1 MREITNDEAV
11 GLLNILTG
19 MKVCVPGAIPPPVT
33 DKLIDLIC
41 ELQEA
46 AAKLQ
51 KRVDM
56 IREQT
61 RPEGVLSPQE
71 ASEAQ
76 RVAWND
82 AMNTQVTLLMS
93 KAAEVKVDP
102 LTPDEFRQAI
112 SASTLTGAQAVLLR
126 RVLVDKKEGGGD
138 E

>member
-19 MKVCVPGAIPPPVT
+19 MKVCVPGAIPPLLT
-33 DKLIDLIC
+33 DKLIDLTC

-61 RPEGVLSPQE
+61 RPEGVSSPQE

-76 RVAWND
+76 RVVWND
-82 AMNTQVTLLMS
+82 AMNAQVTLLMN
-93 KAAEVKVDP
+93 KTAEVKVEP

-126 RVLVDKKEGGGD
+126 RLLVNREGGGK
-138 E
+138 

>member
-1 MREITNDEAV
+1 MKEITNEEAV

-19 MKVCVPGAIPPPVT
+19 MKVCVPGTIPPPVT
-33 DKLIDLIC
+33 DRLIDLTC

-46 AAKLQ
+46 IGKLQ

-61 RPEGVLSPQE
+61 RPKGVPSLQE

-76 RVAWND
+76 RTVWND
-82 AMNTQVTLLMS
+82 VMQAQVTLLMN
-93 KAAEVKVDP
+93 KPCDVKVDP

-126 RVLVDKKEGGGD
+126 RVLVDSKEGG

>member
-1 MREITNDEAV
+1 MREMTNDEAV

-19 MKVCVPGAIPPPVT
+19 MKVCVPGTIPPPVT
-33 DKLIDLIC
+33 DKLIDLTC
-41 ELQEA
+41 ELQEVVG
-46 AAKLQ
+46 KLQ

-61 RPEGVLSPQE
+61 RPGGVSSPQE

-76 RVAWND
+76 RVTWND
-82 AMNTQVTLLMS
+82 AMQAQVALLMS
-93 KAAEVKVDP
+93 KTAEVKVEP

-126 RVLVDKKEGGGD
+126 RLLVDNKEGGG

>member
-33 DKLIDLIC
+33 DKLIDLTC

-76 RVAWND
+76 RAAWND
-82 AMNTQVTLLMS
+82 AMNAQVTLLMNKS
-93 KAAEVKVDP
+93 SDVKVE
-102 LTPDEFRQAI
+102 LLAPDEFRQAI

-126 RVLVDKKEGGGD
+126 RVLVDNKEGGTN